1 MQQFRVKMW
10 VGSSPT
16 EVTVTAAN
24 SANAL
29 SIARKLYPMARIYGA
44 QVV

>member
-1 MQQFRVKMW
+1 MQQFRVKLW

-16 EVTVTAAN
+16 QVVVTAAN

-29 SIARKLYPMARIYGA
+29 SIARKLYPTARVISA
-44 QVV
+44 RAA

>member
-1 MQQFRVKMW
+1 MKPFKVRIW
-10 VGSSPT
+10 VGSSPS

-29 SIARKLYPMARIYGA
+29 RIAKSLYPMARVISA
-44 QVV
+44 RAI